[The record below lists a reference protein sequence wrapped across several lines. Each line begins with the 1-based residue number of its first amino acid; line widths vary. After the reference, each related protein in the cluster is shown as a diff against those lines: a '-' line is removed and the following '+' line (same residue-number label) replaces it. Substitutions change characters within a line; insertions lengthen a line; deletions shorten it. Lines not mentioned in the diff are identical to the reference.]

1 MLRPYHARVCS
12 HGLHERPERRPALL
26 VVLEHVVAR
35 ARGRQQDGVARSRRP
50 AGAEHHILE
59 GRPTL
64 ERHLAAE
71 IPLDQLARL
80 AVRDHPTAPDCEERR
95 QAGVRL
101 PLVRS
106 EEHTSELQSQSNL
119 VCRLLLEKKKNE
131 WLETTE
137 RSSREPTLDKY
148 GT

>member
-1 MLRPYHARVCS
+1 MVSRLEAPYTAVSPNTTRIAATSARRRVSQRVSFTMGHGRTLVLGRSMLRPHHARARS
-12 HGLHERPERRPALL
+12 HALHERPERRPALL

-71 IPLDQLARL
+71 IPLDPLARL
-80 AVRDHPTAPDCEERR
+80 AVRAHPTAPDCEERR
-95 QAGVRL
+95 QAGLR
-101 PLVRS
+101 P
-106 EEHTSELQSQSNL
+106 
-119 VCRLLLEKKKNE
+119 
-131 WLETTE
+131 
-137 RSSREPTLDKY
+137 
-148 GT
+148 